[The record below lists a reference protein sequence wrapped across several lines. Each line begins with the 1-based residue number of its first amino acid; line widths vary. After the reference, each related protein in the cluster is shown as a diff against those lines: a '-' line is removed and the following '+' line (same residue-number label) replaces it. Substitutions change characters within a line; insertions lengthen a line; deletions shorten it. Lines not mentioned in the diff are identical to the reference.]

1 MTSQLPRDTPAV
13 SERETADRASR
24 AAPGDGERATPAP
37 REASRSANPVRHP
50 FFVTCAP
57 GLEELLHAE
66 TRGLSLG
73 RVERQVGG
81 VRFEGTLRDAW
92 RANLELRT
100 AVRVLMRIARF
111 EAHTDAELYAGVQ
124 TIDWSPHVRPEGS
137 LRVDAHSNKSEL
149 EHTLFV
155 EQRTKDAICDQ
166 IRDKTGVRPSVD
178 MEDPE
183 LGVYVHLFEN
193 RCTVLL
199 DTSGDSLHKRGYR
212 GFQGRAPLAETLAA
226 AIVLASGW
234 DKRSPLVD
242 PFCGSGTILIE
253 AAMIAGDIAPG
264 SFRTRFGF
272 ERWPG
277 HEERAWIALRDATR
291 KRSSLPK
298 KLVLRGSDIDRESV
312 QGAVQNAA
320 AAGLEGKI
328 EFNVAR
334 AEDFDPKRGWNA
346 WLATNIPYGE
356 RVGDERELEPLM
368 RKFGTILR
376 EKCSGWHTAILSG
389 NANLTE
395 ALALKPQRTLA
406 LTNGS
411 IDCRLILSDL

>member
-1 MTSQLPRDTPAV
+1 MTSQLPTETEGLDPHETPSDGPREKPV
-13 SERETADRASR
+13 PVPRETNR
-24 AAPGDGERATPAP
+24 PG
-37 REASRSANPVRHP
+37 NPVRHP

-66 TRGLSLG
+66 IRGLSLG
-73 RVERQVGG
+73 SVERQVGG
-81 VRFEGTLRDAW
+81 VRFVGTLRDAW

-100 AVRVLMRIARF
+100 AVRVLLRVARF
-111 EAHTDAELYAGVQ
+111 EARTDAELYAGVQ

-137 LRVDAHSNKSEL
+137 LRVDAHSNRSEL

-212 GFQGRAPLAETLAA
+212 RFQGRAPLAETLAA

-253 AAMIAGDIAPG
+253 AAMIAADIAPG
-264 SFRTRFGF
+264 SFRARFGF

-277 HEERAWIALRDATR
+277 HEKREWTALRDATR
-291 KRSSLPK
+291 KRSTMPK

-312 QGAVQNAA
+312 QGAVSNVA

-328 EFNVAR
+328 EFTVAR
-334 AEDFDPKRGWNA
+334 AEDLDPKRGWNA

-368 RKFGTILR
+368 RKFGQILR
-376 EKCSGWHTAILSG
+376 EKCQGWHAAILTG
-389 NANLTE
+389 NPRLTE
-395 ALALKPQRTLA
+395 TLDVRTQRRMALK
-406 LTNGS
+406 NGS
-411 IDCRLILSDL
+411 IDCELLLSDL